1 MAITVR
7 TFVAADND
15 AARALFSAG
24 MMSLVPALVRGTLLP
39 PGKVGAI
46 LAALLLSLRLL
57 LAATPPAL
65 AGVALALLLAHR
77 AMLSRLMSDYVA
89 GALASDCAD
98 IEAFYRGGGGEFW
111 CATDDDDDGGGGGG
125 ALAGIVAAEMKSD
138 EEIELRRMSVDPRY
152 QGRGVAS
159 RLVKRLEAFGSERGF
174 RRVVLSCSSV
184 QHAGIALYRSCGY
197 KVVREESMP
206 DTRIS
211 SVRIFHWEKEL
222 KKVD

>member
-15 AARALFSAG
+15 AIRALFSAG
-24 MMSLVPALVRGTLLP
+24 MMSLVPALVRGSLLP
-39 PGKVGAI
+39 PGKAGAI

-57 LAATPPAL
+57 LSPLAL
-65 AGVALALLLAHR
+65 AGVALTLLLAHR
-77 AMLSRLMSDYVA
+77 LMLSRLMSDYVA

-111 CATDDDDDGGGGGG
+111 CATDDDDGEG
-125 ALAGIVAAEMKSD
+125 ALAGIVAAERKSD

-174 RRVVLSCSSV
+174 RRVILSCSSV